1 MSRSGT
7 SWSSEGALGR
17 ELISGGWNRLFAFG
31 VLHPAVRPL
40 GIDMQ
45 PWQLVLVAAGGV
57 AALVAAVV
65 WLRVHPFVALLT
77 VAIGVGLAAG
87 MKPEAVIAAMTSG
100 MGSTL
105 GFVAIVV
112 GLGSMF
118 GLMLEESGGAEKLAA
133 RLVDFFGPSRTAF
146 ALGLVGFL
154 VCIPVFLDVALVM
167 LMPLAVAASRRTGR
181 GVTSFALPMLAGM
194 VVTHAFVPPTPGP
207 TAVAQLLGADLGWVI
222 AMGVAA
228 GLPTLAIAAAAAAGP
243 LARVAPGRPALVSER
258 AADEADEHH
267 RFREPRVGVVFGL
280 LVLPLVLI
288 VGGTIVRG
296 IVGEE
301 GSAAQWSALV
311 GHPFTALLIATLATF
326 HLLGRR
332 LGMPAAHVQ
341 RIAERALEPAGVI
354 LLVTGAGGV
363 FKQVLIDS
371 GAGQAVASSLTAWA
385 LPPLVVAW
393 LVAAVIRVLQGS
405 ATVAMITAAGLVAPL
420 VESAGRPEPFASLM
434 TIAIAAGGSIAS
446 HVNDSGFWLV
456 CKFLG
461 LSVAETLATWTVVA
475 TIVSVGGLVFV
486 LLLAAVL

>member
-1 MSRSGT
+1 M
-7 SWSSEGALGR
+7 E
-17 ELISGGWNRLFAFG
+17 
-31 VLHPAVRPL
+31 
-40 GIDMQ
+40 
-45 PWQLVLVAAGGV
+45 PWQLVLVAAAGV
-57 AALVAAVV
+57 AVLVTAVV
-65 WLRVHPFVALLT
+65 RFRIHPFVALLT

-87 MKPEAVIAAMTSG
+87 MTPEAVIAAMTSG

-118 GLMLEESGGAEKLAA
+118 GMMLEESGGAERLAE
-133 RLVDFFGPSRTAF
+133 RLVALFGPSRTAF

-167 LMPLAVAASRRTGR
+167 LLPLAVAASRRTGR
-181 GVTSFALPMLAGM
+181 GVTAFALPMLAGM
-194 VVTHAFVPPTPGP
+194 GVTHAFVPPTPGP

-222 AMGVAA
+222 AMGLAA
-228 GLPTLAIAAAAAAGP
+228 GLPTLALAAAAAAGP
-243 LARVAPGRPALVSER
+243 LARVAPGRPALVADR
-258 AADEADEHH
+258 AIGDPAGPA
-267 RFREPRVGVVFGL
+267 RLREPGVGVVLGL
-280 LVLPLVLI
+280 LLLPLVLI
-288 VGGTIVRG
+288 VGGTVVRG
-296 IVGEE
+296 VLGADT
-301 GSAAQWSALV
+301 AAARWSALV

-332 LGMPAAHVQ
+332 LGMSAAQVQ
-341 RIAERALEPAGVI
+341 RVAERSLEPAGVI

-371 GAGQAVASSLTAWA
+371 GAGQAVAGSLASAA

-420 VESAGRPEPFASLM
+420 VETAGRPEPFPALM
-434 TIAIAAGGSIAS
+434 TIAIAAGASIAS

-456 CKFLG
+456 SKFLG
-461 LSVAETLATWTVVA
+461 LSVGETLATWTIIE
-475 TIVSVGGLVFV
+475 TIVAVAGLAFV

>member
-1 MSRSGT
+1 M
-7 SWSSEGALGR
+7 E
-17 ELISGGWNRLFAFG
+17 
-31 VLHPAVRPL
+31 
-40 GIDMQ
+40 
-45 PWQLVLVAAGGV
+45 PWQLVLVAAAGV
-57 AALVAAVV
+57 AALVTAVV
-65 WLRVHPFVALLT
+65 RFRIHPFVALLS

-87 MKPEAVIAAMTSG
+87 MTPEAVIAAMTSG

-118 GLMLEESGGAEKLAA
+118 GMMLEESGGAERLAE
-133 RLVDFFGPSRTAF
+133 RLVALFGPSRTAY

-167 LMPLAVAASRRTGR
+167 LLPLAVAASRRTGR

-194 VVTHAFVPPTPGP
+194 GVTHAFVPPTPGP

-228 GLPTLAIAAAAAAGP
+228 GLPTLALAAAAAAGP
-243 LARVAPGRPALVSER
+243 LARVAPGRPALVADR
-258 AADEADEHH
+258 ATDGTADWV
-267 RFREPRVGVVFGL
+267 RLREPRVGVVLGL
-280 LVLPLVLI
+280 LMLPLVLI
-288 VGGTIVRG
+288 VGDTVVRST
-296 IVGEE
+296 VGAD
-301 GSAAQWSALV
+301 SSLARWSTLV

-326 HLLGRR
+326 QLLGRR
-332 LGMPAAHVQ
+332 LGMSAAQVQ
-341 RIAERALEPAGVI
+341 RVAERSLEPAGVI

-371 GAGQAVASSLTAWA
+371 GAGQAVAGSLASAA

-420 VESAGRPEPFASLM
+420 VETAARPEPFPALM
-434 TIAIAAGGSIAS
+434 TIAIAAGASIAS

-456 CKFLG
+456 SKFLG
-461 LSVAETLATWTVVA
+461 LSVGETLATWTIVE
-475 TIVSVGGLVFV
+475 TIVAVAGLVFV

>member
-1 MSRSGT
+1 
-7 SWSSEGALGR
+7 
-17 ELISGGWNRLFAFG
+17 
-31 VLHPAVRPL
+31 
-40 GIDMQ
+40 MQ
-45 PWQLVLVAAGGV
+45 PWQLVLVAVAGV
-57 AALVAAVV
+57 AALVTAVV
-65 WLRVHPFVALLT
+65 RFRVHPFVALLS

-87 MKPEAVIAAMTSG
+87 MTPEAVIAAMTSG

-118 GLMLEESGGAEKLAA
+118 GMMLEESGGAERLAE
-133 RLVDFFGPSRTAF
+133 RLVALFGPSRTPF

-167 LMPLAVAASRRTGR
+167 LLPLAVAASRRTGR

-194 VVTHAFVPPTPGP
+194 GVTHAFVPPTPGP

-222 AMGVAA
+222 AMGLAA
-228 GLPTLAIAAAAAAGP
+228 GLPTLALAAAAAAGP
-243 LARVAPGRPALVSER
+243 LARVAPGRPALVADRS
-258 AADEADEHH
+258 AAGDTDSPV
-267 RFREPRVGVVFGL
+267 RLREPSVGVVLGL
-280 LVLPLVLI
+280 LLLPLVLI
-288 VGGTIVRG
+288 VGGTVVRG
-296 IVGEE
+296 VVGSES
-301 GSAAQWSALV
+301 SAARWSTLV

-332 LGMPAAHVQ
+332 LGMSAAQVQ
-341 RIAERALEPAGVI
+341 RVAERSLEPAGVI

-371 GAGQAVASSLTAWA
+371 GAGQAVAGSLASAA

-420 VESAGRPEPFASLM
+420 VETAGRAEPFPALM
-434 TIAIAAGGSIAS
+434 TIAIAAGASIAS

-456 CKFLG
+456 SKFLG
-461 LSVAETLATWTVVA
+461 LSVGETLATWTIIE
-475 TIVSVGGLVFV
+475 TIVAVAGLVFV